1 MKLPTATSP
10 SSTLLPLAR
19 LGVLVTRPEAQAT
32 LLCELLEAQ
41 GAKIYRLPAFEI
53 RPLEAASSQSATA
66 PRAAPAPRDTAGTPL
81 GAANAIDDL
90 ALFDLVIFTSSN
102 AVKFGAHLLAPTSAL
117 QASHAHTLKLAA
129 LGPATAR
136 ALADKG
142 FHHSIEPQ
150 GTYDSEGLLAH
161 PEIAQLKSAKILI
174 IKGRGG
180 RELLAQE
187 LQARG
192 LQVAVA
198 EVYQRIVA
206 TPDET
211 TLNTVLE
218 NFATDAIQ
226 VVIANSLETVQ
237 ALLKFATP
245 ALTLAFNAVHWLVP
259 SQRVAD
265 AARKLGLQAPLS
277 IAASAS
283 DHDLVAAI
291 ILWRS

>member
-1 MKLPTATSP
+1 
-10 SSTLLPLAR
+10 
-19 LGVLVTRPEAQAT
+19 
-32 LLCELLEAQ
+32 
-41 GAKIYRLPAFEI
+41 LPAFEI
-53 RPLEAASSQSATA
+53 KPLATPA
-66 PRAAPAPRDTAGTPL
+66 PRAAPALRDTAGTPL
-81 GAANAIDDL
+81 GAATAIDDL